1 MNFME
6 RGLTEFTR
14 ASLWKE
20 CQRADLVAGT
30 PTLIDSGRT
39 IAIRSFADG
48 AQDVQAAILIDLVDL
63 FPEKRKPRDAA
74 VWKTEVL
81 DELKTGLSAGN
92 LSKLPQP
99 FIMRLDCQVS
109 VAFSAG
115 RMLPPKAGYQV
126 DILQKG
132 RSGSELWKSSDGRA
146 AIASPWNVS
155 QPSEKK
161 SAHLVLSVAV
171 SRDVHRDVENYA
183 KVAGL
188 QADFLRFSTPDLG
201 QTAIRDSAHAWA
213 LAESFV
219 STVRDAL
226 RDYGERP
233 KLHLFFSGP
242 NALAFRMGQEAGILG
257 DVQMYEFDFEGV
269 HKYTPSLLAPAVSR

>member
-1 MNFME
+1 
-6 RGLTEFTR
+6 
-14 ASLWKE
+14 
-20 CQRADLVAGT
+20 
-30 PTLIDSGRT
+30 
-39 IAIRSFADG
+39 
-48 AQDVQAAILIDLVDL
+48 
-63 FPEKRKPRDAA
+63 
-74 VWKTEVL
+74 
-81 DELKTGLSAGN
+81 
-92 LSKLPQP
+92 
-99 FIMRLDCQVS
+99 
-109 VAFSAG
+109 
-115 RMLPPKAGYQV
+115 MLPPKAGYQV